1 MYRKLNNDL
10 YNKHLSEEIKSH
22 LINFSDDY
30 GMMKNWLITNYGG
43 LSRIVGDI
51 INNLA
56 TRRKPTDNKNE
67 KFIFYSAISGAIQTL
82 GRLSRISRI
91 KRAELES
98 CLISR
103 STFSS
108 LVTEYDLWVREMTLY
123 GLDFRN
129 PVGHDTFACFKRI
142 CIIGRNMNE
151 SSGEDVIS
159 KDVQSLKI
167 KKNY

>member
-1 MYRKLNNDL
+1 MRS
-10 YNKHLSEEIKSH
+10 LS
-22 LINFSDDY
+22 F
-30 GMMKNWLITNYGG
+30 TQ
-43 LSRIVGDI
+43 LSPEQFRHWEDFLEFLV
-51 INNLA
+51 
-56 TRRKPTDNKNE
+56 
-67 KFIFYSAISGAIQTL
+67 
-82 GRLSRISRI
+82 I